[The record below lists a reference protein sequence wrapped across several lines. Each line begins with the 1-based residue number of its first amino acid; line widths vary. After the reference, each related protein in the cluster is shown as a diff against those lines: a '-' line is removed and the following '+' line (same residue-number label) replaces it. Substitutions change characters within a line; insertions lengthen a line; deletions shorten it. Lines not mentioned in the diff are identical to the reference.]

1 MRLGCR
7 DISFFCHIF
16 TSLWKMSICLPRTP
30 RPICYEETNLARK
43 SSQHLK
49 SSLHEL
55 QILFQNE
62 AIPGSETGVCVPEET
77 NSVDWST
84 QLDTVVH
91 RLCQYKVCFQHV
103 EQALLP
109 YPRLNKIRNEMVISN
124 IYLDNLLAAFRK
136 MKRPLHRH
144 QCETIQVRT
153 QTLWLEVNDGRRLV
167 QNLLGDLGHLSI
179 PSLCQ

>member
-1 MRLGCR
+1 MRLGFI
-7 DISFFCHIF
+7 DISCLCQIF
-16 TSLWKMSICLPRTP
+16 ASLWTMTTCMPRTP
-30 RPICYEETNLARK
+30 RPLCYEETTLARK

-49 SSLHEL
+49 SSLHDL

-91 RLCQYKVCFQHV
+91 RLCQYKVCFQQV

-109 YPRLNKIRNEMVISN
+109 YPRLHKIRNELIISN

-136 MKRPLHRH
+136 MKRPFHRH
-144 QCETIQVRT
+144 ECGTFHART
-153 QTLWLEVNDGRRLV
+153 QTLWLEVNDGRRLA